1 MLFEIFEVGR
11 YRHRIA
17 GLVGELLAVERDR
30 LQPVR
35 PGKPCRRDQEWSHL
49 EPDPMAG
56 VGLEGVECFEA
67 VDLIQADLQVRA
79 GAERGKGRVQAFLSR
94 HRLH

>member
-1 MLFEIFEVGR
+1 
-11 YRHRIA
+11 
-17 GLVGELLAVERDR
+17 
-30 LQPVR
+30 
-35 PGKPCRRDQEWSHL
+35 
-49 EPDPMAG
+49 MAG